1 MVSRQMMTLVAGY
14 AMILDS
20 DLTGPQYYV
29 LQTLAKQG
37 DQTSSYLASVLNV
50 TLPSITNL
58 SNKLV
63 SKGLIE
69 RVTSEAD
76 RRQIYLRITELGRKT
91 DARMLEK
98 YRELNEGLWSDFT
111 EEEIDLLISAYGK
124 MINHLQ
130 LRIHSS
136 GNADSK

>member
-1 MVSRQMMTLVAGY
+1 MVSRQMMTLVASY
-14 AMILDS
+14 AQILDS

-29 LQTLAKQG
+29 LQTLANEG
-37 DQTSSYLASVLNV
+37 DQTSSYFASVLNV

-76 RRQIYLRITELGRKT
+76 RRQVYLRITERGREME
-91 DARMLEK
+91 ARMVEK
-98 YRELNEGLWSDFT
+98 YRELNEGLWSDYT
-111 EEEIDLLISAYGK
+111 EAELDLLISAYAK
-124 MINHLQ
+124 MIDHFQ
-130 LRIHSS
+130 LKMNPS
-136 GNADSK
+136 GNRDGK

>member
-1 MVSRQMMTLVAGY
+1 MVSRQMMTLVASY
-14 AMILDS
+14 AQILDS

-29 LQTLAKQG
+29 LQTLANEG
-37 DQTSSYLASVLNV
+37 DQTSSYFASVLNV

-76 RRQIYLRITELGRKT
+76 RRQVYLRITERGREME
-91 DARMLEK
+91 ARMVEK
-98 YRELNEGLWSDFT
+98 YRELNEGLWSDYT
-111 EEEIDLLISAYGK
+111 EEELDLLISAYAK
-124 MINHLQ
+124 MIDHFQ
-130 LRIHSS
+130 LKMNPS
-136 GNADSK
+136 GNRDGK

>member
-1 MVSRQMMTLVAGY
+1 MVSRQMMTLVVSY
-14 AMILDS
+14 AQILDS

-29 LQTLAKQG
+29 LQTLANEG
-37 DQTSSYLASVLNV
+37 DQTSSYFASVLNV

-76 RRQIYLRITELGRKT
+76 RRQVYLRITERGREME
-91 DARMLEK
+91 ARMVEK
-98 YRELNEGLWSDFT
+98 YRELNEGLWSDYS
-111 EEEIDLLISAYGK
+111 EEELDLLISAYAK
-124 MINHLQ
+124 MIDHFQ
-130 LRIHSS
+130 LKMNPS
-136 GNADSK
+136 GNRDGK

>member
-14 AMILDS
+14 AQILDS

-29 LQTLAKQG
+29 LQTLANEG
-37 DQTSSYLASVLNV
+37 DQTSSYFASVLNV
-50 TLPSITNL
+50 TLPSVTNL

-76 RRQIYLRITELGRKT
+76 RRQVYLRITERGREME
-91 DARMLEK
+91 ARMVEK
-98 YRELNEGLWSDFT
+98 YRELNEGLWSDYT
-111 EEEIDLLISAYGK
+111 EEELDLLISAYAK
-124 MINHLQ
+124 MIDHFQ
-130 LRIHSS
+130 LKINPS
-136 GNADSK
+136 GNRDGK

>member
-14 AMILDS
+14 AQILDS

-29 LQTLAKQG
+29 LQTLANEG
-37 DQTSSYLASVLNV
+37 DKTSSYFASVLNV
-50 TLPSITNL
+50 TLPSVTNL

-76 RRQIYLRITELGRKT
+76 RRQVYLRITERGREME
-91 DARMLEK
+91 ARMVEK
-98 YRELNEGLWSDFT
+98 YRELNEGLWSDYT
-111 EEEIDLLISAYGK
+111 EEELDLLISAYAK
-124 MINHLQ
+124 MIDHFQ
-130 LRIHSS
+130 LKINPS
-136 GNADSK
+136 GNRDGK